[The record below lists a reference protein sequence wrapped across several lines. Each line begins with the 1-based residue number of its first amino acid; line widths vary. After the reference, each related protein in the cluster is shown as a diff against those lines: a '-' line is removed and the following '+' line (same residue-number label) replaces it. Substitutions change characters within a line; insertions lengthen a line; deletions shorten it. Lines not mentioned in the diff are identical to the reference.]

1 MTNIVHAAA
10 IIEVFL
16 NAQMLYSSHYLV
28 LKVNYD
34 QILHNI
40 SIIVCVSVKA

>member
-34 QILHNI
+34 QILHI
-40 SIIVCVSVKA
+40 SITVCVSVRA